1 MPGQAVSFQR
11 DVYQILHIKGLRPEA
26 NGITDL
32 VFARRI
38 KLPISQEGVPRK
50 WGSRGG
56 DFERPLRVA
65 FIGDTP
71 LGASLVTFCASRK

>member
-1 MPGQAVSFQR
+1 M
-11 DVYQILHIKGLRPEA
+11 HIKGLRPEA
-26 NGITDL
+26 RRTSGL

-38 KLPISQEGVPRK
+38 RFPIFLEGVPRK
-50 WGSRGG
+50 WGSRGWG
-56 DFERPLRVA
+56 DFERPRRVA